1 MPAIKVSIVEDDA
14 RIRESLASLVN
25 MSEGLTCIST
35 FSNVEAAL
43 KSLPQAWPDVLLM
56 DINLPRVSGI
66 EGVAKLKAM
75 QPTLQ
80 IIMLTVYTD
89 ADKIFKSLKAGASGY
104 LLKQTPPAEILEAI
118 TEVSRGNSPMSGPIA
133 RKIVEHFQ
141 QQPTCS
147 EADKLSPRELE
158 ILNYMS
164 QGCHNKDIAQK
175 LGIGFETVRT
185 HLRRIYEKLHVSSR
199 TAAVMKYLQR

>member
-1 MPAIKVSIVEDDA
+1 
-14 RIRESLASLVN
+14 
-25 MSEGLTCIST
+25 
-35 FSNVEAAL
+35 
-43 KSLPQAWPDVLLM
+43 M
-56 DINLPRVSGI
+56 DINLPRISGI
-66 EGVAKLKAM
+66 EGVAKLKVIRPA
-75 QPTLQ
+75 LQ

-89 ADKIFKSLKAGASGY
+89 AEKIFKSLKAGASGY
-104 LLKQTPPAEILEAI
+104 LLKQTPPAEILQAI
-118 TEVSRGNSPMSGPIA
+118 ADAGHVGPIA

-147 EADKLSPRELE
+147 EAENLSRANWRFW
-158 ILNYMS
+158 ITV
-164 QGCHNKDIAQK
+164 QGWHNKDIAQK